1 MDQKSRVFSVSSNEF
16 GRGWGS
22 TESTE
27 RNEAAIEIKSHAHS
41 SVGLGRE
48 GDQQSWSQCQR
59 VVFPEA
65 SEIESHANDEAAS
78 LLNHFV
84 KL

>member
-1 MDQKSRVFSVSSNEF
+1 MGAIQNNSTIGSSPDLFSVREGLAGETSPQ
-16 GRGWGS
+16 RGQ
-22 TESTE
+22 
-27 RNEAAIEIKSHAHS
+27 
-41 SVGLGRE
+41 E

-65 SEIESHANDEAAS
+65 SEVESHAKDEATS
-78 LLNHFV
+78 LLNHFK